1 NAPSAAAVTALT
13 YGSGQKAQAQ
23 TVAKALHLSGAH
35 LHQGSGSGL
44 TLVIGADWPDGT
56 VFPAATA
63 ADTKAAVSNAHAS
76 TADQAKTCAKVSP
89 YRTVELNGVPMTPAQ
104 AYAAATKIPDSDS

>member
-1 NAPSAAAVTALT
+1 
-13 YGSGQKAQAQ
+13 
-23 TVAKALHLSGAH
+23 
-35 LHQGSGSGL
+35 
-44 TLVIGADWPDGT
+44 
-56 VFPAATA
+56 